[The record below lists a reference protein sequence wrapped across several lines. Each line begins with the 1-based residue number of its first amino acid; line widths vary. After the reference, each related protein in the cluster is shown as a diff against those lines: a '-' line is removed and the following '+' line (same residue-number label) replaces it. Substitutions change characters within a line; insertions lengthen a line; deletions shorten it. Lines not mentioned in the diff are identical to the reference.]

1 MRISYTVTTASCPTC
16 GHIFSLSNDLWLYII
31 VLATFPI
38 AIPTLI
44 AFNILFDR
52 VFLSPLIPNIGNP
65 IKICPKCGS
74 KINSG
79 KTERRSLSK
88 EEELN
93 YSFKWLFRLSYL
105 LGGIVLLSLLG
116 FVLGLFDYDYTVLYF
131 LYISLGSAAIITIIA
146 ISYRNKLNAIK
157 QKLNSQQELPLERV
171 VVEKISK
178 EDIQSNYDVC
188 GSQLSEA
195 ISAVYAMWDFDTKN
209 YKENEN
215 SEFRSKMYL
224 QVLSPELFLDN
235 YYLFKSGSYKEVK
248 ERIFKVRPFP
258 VIDILVQMGFFIFK
272 TGNNIYILQSIVN
285 SNDELAKCKAKALEI
300 LNAEEFIDGVSK
312 VRAQNVSNRTVC
324 SSDSKSDLP
333 NTSERFVVK
342 PASRCHYCNEDLSF
356 MGYEE
361 ESDVICPFCNTRT
374 RYKSC

>member
-1 MRISYTVTTASCPTC
+1 MGFLGT
-16 GHIFSLSNDLWLYII
+16 LY
-31 VLATFPI
+31 
-38 AIPTLI
+38 
-44 AFNILFDR
+44 
-52 VFLSPLIPNIGNP
+52 
-65 IKICPKCGS
+65 
-74 KINSG
+74 
-79 KTERRSLSK
+79 
-88 EEELN
+88 
-93 YSFKWLFRLSYL
+93 
-105 LGGIVLLSLLG
+105 
-116 FVLGLFDYDYTVLYF
+116 LGLFIWSFSKCREKKEIKIRLTTLVLIGIANIILSF
-131 LYISLGSAAIITIIA
+131 ALSEIGTTSEEREGSWMIILLYLLAFGWRIVLDLI
-146 ISYRNKLNAIK
+146 RLNKMEVIK
-157 QKLNSQQELPLERV
+157 NHNIQQELPLERV

-248 ERIFKVRPFP
+248 ERIFKARPFP

-300 LNAEEFIDGVSK
+300 LNAEEFIDGVLK

-333 NTSERFVVK
+333 NTSESFVVK

-374 RYKSC
+374 RYKS

>member
-16 GHIFSLSNDLWLYII
+16 GHNFSRSNDLWLYII

-65 IKICPKCGS
+65 IKVCPKCGS

-116 FVLGLFDYDYTVLYF
+116 FVLGLFDYDYTVLYL

-157 QKLNSQQELPLERV
+157 QKLNSQQSQQRNLTRE
-171 VVEKISK
+171 EKWLAQKKID
-178 EDIQSNYDVC
+178 EFILNRGDALANQM
-188 GSQLSEA
+188 LSA
-195 ISAVYAMWDFDTKN
+195 ISSINAMWDCDTHLD
-209 YKENEN
+209 KENKN
-215 SEFRSKMYL
+215 AEFRSKIYL
-224 QVLSPELFLDN
+224 LAITPELFLAN
-235 YYLFKSGSYKEVK
+235 YYLFKAGNHDDIKDSIYTERPYLVLETLIKMGLFIFETKNNISVLKEIINGDK
-248 ERIFKVRPFP
+248 EEYNGFKVLAQR
-258 VIDILVQMGFFIFK
+258 IL
-272 TGNNIYILQSIVN
+272 
-285 SNDELAKCKAKALEI
+285 NDELK
-300 LNAEEFIDGVSK
+300 
-312 VRAQNVSNRTVC
+312 
-324 SSDSKSDLP
+324 SS
-333 NTSERFVVK
+333 
-342 PASRCHYCNEDLSF
+342 
-356 MGYEE
+356 
-361 ESDVICPFCNTRT
+361 I
-374 RYKSC
+374 